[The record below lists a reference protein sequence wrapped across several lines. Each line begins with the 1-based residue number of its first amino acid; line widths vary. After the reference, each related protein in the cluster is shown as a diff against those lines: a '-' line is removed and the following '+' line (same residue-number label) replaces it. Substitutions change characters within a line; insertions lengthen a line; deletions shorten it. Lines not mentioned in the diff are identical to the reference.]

1 MSNWAFP
8 DHLRPRSDELQFD
21 LDIALR
27 SMVLL
32 RAEVPEDAFTAS
44 VLGTERVGNG
54 VVIRPDGLVL
64 TIGYLI
70 TEAETLWLT
79 THDGMVVPGHA
90 LAYDQVTGFGLVL
103 PLGQLNM
110 PALQRGSIASLEVD
124 DDVIVMS
131 HGGRPHALT
140 AKVVAKREFAGYWEY
155 VLDEAIFT
163 APAHPHW
170 SGAALMSDE
179 GRLLGIGS
187 LLVQEPV
194 GGETV
199 DANMF
204 VPIDLLEPILDDF
217 FTTGRSKSPPRPWL
231 GMYTTEMQGNLVVS
245 GLADGGPADN
255 AGVRLGDIVIEVA
268 GRRVTELAELFRT
281 IWRHGPAGA
290 EVLLTLARGK
300 TQMQVK
306 VQSGDRNDFLRKP
319 LTH

>member
-90 LAYDQVTGFGLVL
+90 LAYDQVTGFGLIL
-103 PLGQLNM
+103 PLGQLNI
-110 PALQRGSIASLEVD
+110 PALQRGSTASLDVD

-204 VPIDLLEPILDDF
+204 VPIDLLEPILDDL

>member
-21 LDIALR
+21 LDLALR

-110 PALQRGSIASLEVD
+110 PALQRGSTASLDVD

-204 VPIDLLEPILDDF
+204 VPIDLLEPILDDL